1 MTSSRHATK
10 YNGFTLIELLI
21 VIAIIGLLATLA
33 IVSLTTAQQKARDTK
48 RLADLKTL
56 QDAVELYYR
65 EYDTFPITD
74 ATTNATW
81 SDFANSVTPFI
92 TNMPIDE
99 TNDDALGYVYTYASS
114 DDGSE
119 YVIAAK
125 LEKLDHDALNADD
138 DSLYDSAN
146 VNWNNLDA
154 VESDDL
160 VNEVV
165 TTVDCGTTSPDS
177 TSGAYCVSE

>member
-1 MTSSRHATK
+1 MTKSHSK
-10 YNGFTLIELLI
+10 GFTLIELLI

-33 IVSLTTAQQKARDTK
+33 IVSLTTAQKKGRDAK

-56 QDAVELYYR
+56 QNGVEIYFR
-65 EYDTFPITD
+65 EHSAYPITD

-81 SDFANSVTPFI
+81 TDFATTIQPYVS
-92 TNMPIDE
+92 NMPVDPMN
-99 TNDDALGYVYTYASS
+99 TDASGSVYTYASN

-125 LEKLDHDALNADD
+125 LENTNNDGLSGDD
-138 DSLYDSAN
+138 DTLYDSAN
-146 VNWNNLDA
+146 TGWNNLDA
-154 VESDDL
+154 VESDDA

-165 TTVDCGTTSPDS
+165 TTIDCGTTTPDS
-177 TSGAYCVSE
+177 TSGMYCLVE